1 MMRKEEI
8 SQLIDIMKEDV
19 VQENNDINTV
29 VRYLINL
36 GFLKGLL
43 ATVTPIPL
51 TDYTV
56 KI

>member
-1 MMRKEEI
+1 MRKEEI

-43 ATVTPIPL
+43 AMVTPIPL